1 MKKPIQLTVF
11 AAMVLL
17 LFVACLPQANGSAPT
32 AAAGENSS
40 DSVIEAESVG
50 EETAPPASSTSLS
63 SSGQPVPTD
72 ALPTNEPTEEPEP
85 TATEEEVEAT
95 EEAAVTEEPEPQIEL
110 PDGTILFTT
119 DDRGTTLRALT
130 DRWNTNWSL
139 RTIST
144 DELLS
149 GGPPRDGIPSIDD
162 PQFIS
167 PAEAEEWLAGNE
179 PVIAVEFNG
188 DIRAY
193 PLQILTWH
201 EIVNDTVGDVPIIVT
216 FCPLCNSAIVFER
229 IVNGEPTEF
238 GTSGLLRNSDL
249 VMYDRRTE
257 TLWQQFTGEGLIG
270 DRAGNRLT
278 FLPSAIISFDN
289 FREAHPDGLIL
300 SRETGFARDYG
311 RNPYAGYDTIGSTP
325 FLFRGELDDRL
336 PAVARVVTVSLPN
349 GIDVAY
355 PLRMLFDAGVIN
367 DAQGDQNLVIFH
379 VGGTASALGN
389 AIIAD
394 AEDVGAT
401 GVFDPVLDG
410 QLLTFRK
417 EGEAI
422 IDNETGS
429 TWNIVGQAVAG
440 ELEGQQLTRIIHA
453 DHFWFSWAAFRPDT
467 IIYEP

>member
-1 MKKPIQLTVF
+1 MNLKRFKLIGL
-11 AAMVLL
+11 AAVGLL
-17 LFVACLPQANGSAPT
+17 LMAACLPQSGSGDPPAVASESEVT
-32 AAAGENSS
+32 AAE
-40 DSVIEAESVG
+40 EAESD
-50 EETAPPASSTSLS
+50 TAVATDPP
-63 SSGQPVPTD
+63 PPTD
-72 ALPTNEPTEEPEP
+72 APTEVPPTPTEKPEE
-85 TATEEEVEAT
+85 TEET
-95 EEAAVTEEPEPQIEL
+95 AVTEEAEAELEEEQIVLEN
-110 PDGTILFTT
+110 GTVIFTT
-119 DDRGTTLRALT
+119 DDRSTTLAALT
-130 DRWNTNWSL
+130 DRWNTNWSF

-144 DELLS
+144 GELLS

-162 PQFIS
+162 PQFVS
-167 PAEAEEWLAGNE
+167 SAEAEEWLAGNE

-188 DIRAY
+188 DARAY

-229 IVNGEPTEF
+229 IVNGEPVEF

-270 DRAGNRLT
+270 DRAGTVLT
-278 FLPSAIISFDN
+278 FLPSAIISFDD
-289 FREAHPDGLIL
+289 FRAAHPDGVIL
-300 SRETGFARDYG
+300 SRDTGFARDYG

-325 FLFRGELDDRL
+325 FLFRGDLDDRL

-355 PLRMLFDAGVIN
+355 PLQVLFDEGVIN
-367 DAQGDQNLVIFH
+367 DVQGEQNLVIFH
-379 VGGTASALGN
+379 VGGTASALG
-389 AIIAD
+389 AAVIAD

-417 EGEAI
+417 EGETI
-422 IDNETGS
+422 LDNETGS
-429 TWNIVGQAVAG
+429 TWNIVGQAIEG
-440 ELEGQQLTRIIHA
+440 ELAGQQLTRIVHA

-467 IIYEP
+467 IIYQP